1 MQIVAAMKGSSEYQG
16 KSLKGQFL
24 LDGGKL
30 RGSYFHRTVV
40 LVCHH
45 DAEGAFGL
53 VVNRASDNQVGD
65 LIVADLPDQLKEQK
79 LFAGGPV
86 QPAALSYLHHDGF
99 LPDANVLPNLRLGHS
114 LEELVEIGE
123 SYSPTQRIKI
133 FAGYSGWSPG
143 QLEDELKRDSWL
155 TYPASVDLVFH
166 TPPEQLWKTIM
177 KHLGWQQQLFAD
189 APEDLSWN

>member
-1 MQIVAAMKGSSEYQG
+1 MQIAAAMKGSSEFKG
-16 KSLKGQFL
+16 KSLQGHFL

-53 VVNRASDNQVGD
+53 VVNRASDNHVGD
-65 LIVADLPDQLKEQK
+65 LILADLPDQLKEQK

-86 QPAALSYLHHDGF
+86 QPAALSYLHNDNF
-99 LPDANVLPNLRLGHS
+99 LPDANVMPNLSLGHS
-114 LEELVEIGE
+114 LEELVDIGE
-123 SYSPTQRIKI
+123 SFSTTQRIKI

-143 QLEDELKRDSWL
+143 QLEDELNRDSWL
-155 TYPASVDLVFH
+155 TYPATVELVFH
-166 TPPEQLWKTIM
+166 TPPEQLWKEIM

-189 APEDLSWN
+189 SPEDLSWN